1 MQALF
6 NQRCEKQS
14 KRLLIGGL
22 LLYRDSVF
30 VGVNY
35 EVLYCVVVG
44 CLFYPAD
51 GNLLASDTRLY
62 PIREILRELKELH
75 GEGYQLQDYRPPLKQ
90 RYVVLAEYTATSLR
104 ELNDILERLQ
114 RQFEAR
120 CFCPSQ
126 DRDFAAASQL
136 CQPVTAHDKDFLI
149 AQVESIMEEPDRV
162 KIMDN
167 AKRLQNRDQEAVLA
181 AAVVFHQ
188 LEQEDFMQDPEDYH
202 RIEEKEQSFSLSYS

>member
-1 MQALF
+1 M
-6 NQRCEKQS
+6 
-14 KRLLIGGL
+14 LIGGL

-35 EVLYCVVVG
+35 EALFCVVVG

-51 GNLLASDTRLY
+51 GNLLANDTRPY
-62 PIREILRELKELH
+62 PIREILRELKEIH
-75 GEGYQLQDYRPPLKQ
+75 GEKYQLLDYRPLLKQ
-90 RYVVLAEYTATSLR
+90 KYVVLAEYTATSLR
-104 ELNDILERLQ
+104 ELNDILERLH

-149 AQVESIMEEPDRV
+149 AQVESIMEAPERV

-181 AAVVFHQ
+181 AAVAFYQ
-188 LEQEDFMQDPEDYH
+188 LEQEDFMQDPADYS
-202 RIEEKEQSFSLSYS
+202 RIEESEQSFSLSYS